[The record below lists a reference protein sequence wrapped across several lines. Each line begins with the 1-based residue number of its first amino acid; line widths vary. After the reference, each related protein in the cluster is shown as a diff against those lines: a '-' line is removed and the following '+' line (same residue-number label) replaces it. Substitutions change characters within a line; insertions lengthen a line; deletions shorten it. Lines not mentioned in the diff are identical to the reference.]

1 MTDDTVTDPQTEAP
15 PRRGPGRPPK
25 TTPADAGDGMAEV
38 IVMNAGVCIDGG
50 AAWATEADAKPH
62 PKGARLRIT
71 AGEAEFLASREQVAI
86 I

>member
-1 MTDDTVTDPQTEAP
+1 MTDDTVTEPQTEAP
-15 PRRGPGRPPK
+15 AKRGPGRPPK
-25 TTPADAGDGMAEV
+25 AAPEAVGDGTVEV